1 MRNVVDR
8 RHGQSR
14 RIIARLCAFATCL
27 ALLPAWAHG
36 QSIRPSVTGVVTD
49 ASEAVLPGVTVDVTS
64 PVLIEKVRT
73 GTTDGNGQYRIIDLP
88 AGLYTV
94 TFTLPGFNTVKR
106 EALELSGTIMATV
119 NVQLR
124 VGSLEETITVVG
136 ESPTVDV
143 QSPRQTQVLNKEI
156 LSDMP
161 LDRTA
166 TGIAS
171 TLVPAMN
178 SGLSAYGAGAGAE
191 TGRLQV
197 DGVGVGSGTSG
208 TSQYRPDTI
217 QANELVISS
226 FGNLGK
232 AEVGSPIVN
241 IIPRVGGNTVSGT
254 FYVDGANGSLGSN
267 NTKELVAAGVIRA
280 PNEMIHTT
288 QLNLGVGG
296 PILRD
301 RLWYFGTARHQTDS
315 SYVTNMWANKNAGDA
330 SKWNYDP
337 DYDRRATND
346 SWYGNGSVRF
356 TWQASKRNKLNVFW
370 DEQRK
375 CERCSDISSGS
386 STTAPEAS
394 SPGYIPGKRQYW
406 RVQQLNWTA
415 PVTNKLL
422 LDMGFGYPN
431 SLYGK
436 LPEPEDLRLTQVNE
450 QAGLIPTLNYRAQ
463 NFSRNRGG
471 LLRWVGSASY
481 VTGAHSLKFGF
492 DGERFHQIRQL
503 ITQQDGL
510 SQFRFNNGTPN
521 RLTMTFNDWRYE
533 LTVPMQ
539 AYYAQDSST
548 FGRLTVHGGL
558 RLDHAYS
565 FAPEQNLN
573 KNAFVPKEIL
583 FPKTEVVH
591 GFYDL
596 SPRFGAAYDVRGDGK
611 TSLRVSLGRYL
622 AAVNADGIYASTA
635 PVALIGGGGARTAPT
650 TMRAWTDKD
659 KDYIP
664 DCDLMNKAT
673 NNECGPW
680 GTQNFGELLPN
691 NVDPRLTGN
700 DGMWYRRPY
709 DWGFG
714 MSVQH
719 ELRTRLSIDASY
731 NKRWW
736 GNDSVVDNLLVAPTD
751 FNQYSVTAPS
761 DPLLPGGGGYV
772 ISENWAISEAKFGAT
787 KTFEVPTS
795 DFGKNIRYFHAADVN
810 LRGTVHS
817 VTLRVGTSTGRQV
830 TDSCDIVYDSPLR
843 NCHVALP
850 FKTTLSSLVSY
861 IIPKADVQVSGVF
874 RSSPG
879 TELQANRVYSSNEVA
894 KTLGRPLPGG
904 TSNVTINLLN
914 PGDMYR
920 DRINLLDFRVAKTV
934 RFGGR
939 RLNVGLDI
947 FNTLNS
953 SVVLNSN
960 NTFGSSWQ
968 TPTSVQPARQAQFS
982 AKFDF

>member
-1 MRNVVDR
+1 MRNLAR
-8 RHGQSR
+8 RWDK
-14 RIIARLCAFATCL
+14 LCVFVLCV
-27 ALLPAWAHG
+27 ALIPAWAYA
-36 QSIRPSVTGVVTD
+36 QSIRPSVAGAVTD
-49 ASEAVLPGVTVDVTS
+49 SSGAVLPGVTVEVAS
-64 PVLIEKVRT
+64 PALIEKVRT
-73 GTTDGNGQYRIIDLP
+73 GVTDGSGLYRILDLQP
-88 AGLYTV
+88 GVYTV
-94 TFTLPGFNTVKR
+94 SFTLPGFGTVKR
-106 EALELSGTIMATV
+106 EGLELSGSSVFTV
-119 NVQLR
+119 SVQMR
-124 VGSLEETITVVG
+124 VGALEETVTVVG

-143 QSPRQTQVLNKEI
+143 QTPRQQQVLNKEI
-156 LSDMP
+156 LADMP
-161 LDRTA
+161 LERTA

-178 SGLSAYGAGAGAE
+178 AGLSAYGAGAGPE

-226 FGNLGK
+226 FGNLGE

-254 FYVDGANGSLGSN
+254 FYVDGANGGLGSD
-267 NTKELVAAGVIRA
+267 NTKDLVAAGIIRE
-280 PNEMIHTT
+280 PNELIHTT

-301 RLWYFGTARHQTDS
+301 RLWYFGTVRHQTDD

-330 SKWNYDP
+330 TKWTYDP

-346 SWYGNGSVRF
+346 SWYANGSVRF
-356 TWQASKRNKLNVFW
+356 TWQATKRNKLNIFW

-375 CERCSDISSGS
+375 CERCSDVSSNS

-406 RVQQLNWTA
+406 RVQQVNWTA
-415 PVTNKLL
+415 PLTNKLL
-422 LDMGFGYPN
+422 ADMGFGYPN

-436 LPEPEDLRLTQVNE
+436 LPEPEDLRLTQANE
-450 QAGLIPTLNYRAQ
+450 QGGLIPGLTYRAQ

-471 LLRWVGSASY
+471 LTRWVGSVSY

-492 DGERFHQIRQL
+492 DGERFHQIRTL
-503 ITQQDGL
+503 ITQQNGL

-548 FGRLTVHGGL
+548 FGRLTLHGGL

-565 FAPEQNLN
+565 YAPEQNLN
-573 KNAFVPKEIL
+573 ANAFVPQAIL
-583 FPKTEVVH
+583 FPTTEVVH

-596 SPRFGAAYDVRGDGK
+596 SPRIGAAYDLRGDGK
-611 TSLRVSLGRYL
+611 TSIRVSLGRYL

-650 TMRAWTDKD
+650 TTRSWTDTNKNF
-659 KDYIP
+659 KP
-664 DCDLMNKAT
+664 DCDLMNRAK
-673 NNECGPW
+673 NNECGAW
-680 GTQNFGELLPN
+680 GTQNFGDLLAN

-714 MSVQH
+714 VSVQH
-719 ELRTRLSIDASY
+719 ELRPRLSVDASY

-736 GNDSVVDNLLVAPTD
+736 GNDSVVDNLLVAPAD
-751 FNQYSVTAPS
+751 FNQYSVTAPV
-761 DPLLPGGGGYV
+761 DPLLPDGGGYV
-772 ISENWAISEAKFGAT
+772 ISDLYAVTEAKFGAT

-795 DFGKNIRYFHAADVN
+795 DFGKNIRYFHAVDAN
-810 LRGTVHS
+810 LRGQVRG

-830 TDSCDIVYDSPLR
+830 TDSCDMVFDSPLR
-843 NCHVALP
+843 NCHTALP

-861 IIPKADVQVSGVF
+861 VIRKVDVQVSGVF

-879 TELQANRVYSSNEVA
+879 TEILANRVYTSAEVA
-894 KTLGRPLPGG
+894 KTLGRALPGG
-904 TSNVTINLLN
+904 AANVTINILN

-920 DRINLLDFRVAKTV
+920 ERINLVDLRFAKLI
-934 RFGGR
+934 RLGQR
-939 RLNVGLDI
+939 RLNVGVDI

-953 SVVLNSN
+953 NVVLNSN
-960 NTFGSSWQ
+960 NTYGSAWQ
-968 TPTSVQPARQAQFS
+968 TPTSVQSARQAQFS